1 MQFFVKHLYL
11 IAPILAIAALVGIY
25 VFIQSNIRPVQ
36 HVEIK
41 HEEIVFDAEEYL
53 RSLKAKNKPFS
64 KDGVHRL
71 LLQRTRQK
79 QGVYLESLLPVMD
92 TAGIEVVHCF
102 HKVMGDDYVPVI
114 TSGNDYPYHAKNSKH
129 YMNAALD
136 FRIVNLPMNKRREVV
151 EMAQLRLG
159 YRFKVLWEKGEAEHL
174 HVELVDVPE

>member
-11 IAPILAIAALVGIY
+11 IVLILAVAAFVGVC
-25 VFIQSNIRPVQ
+25 VFIKSSMRPLP

-41 HEEIVFDAEEYL
+41 HEEVVFDAEEYL
-53 RSLKAKNKPFS
+53 RSLKAKNRPFS

-129 YMNAALD
+129 YMNAAID
-136 FRIVNLPMNKRREVV
+136 FRIVNLPMDKRREVV

-159 YRFKVLWEKGEAEHL
+159 IRFRVLWEKGEAEHL